1 MTTRHEEHLTPS
13 PSSSMGDERQH
24 LDEMPPSASR
34 VYGVLEQ
41 TDSPL
46 SSTEIASRTP
56 LASRTVRNA
65 LHRLREADLVGVR
78 ASILDPR
85 KRQYELTDTE
95 R

>member
-1 MTTRHEEHLTPS
+1 MPRHEEHHNSP
-13 PSSSMGDERQH
+13 PSSSGGGDLQP
-24 LDEMPPSASR
+24 LDEMPPSANR

-65 LHRLREADLVGVR
+65 LHQLREADLVGVR

-85 KRQYELTDTE
+85 KRQYELNDTE